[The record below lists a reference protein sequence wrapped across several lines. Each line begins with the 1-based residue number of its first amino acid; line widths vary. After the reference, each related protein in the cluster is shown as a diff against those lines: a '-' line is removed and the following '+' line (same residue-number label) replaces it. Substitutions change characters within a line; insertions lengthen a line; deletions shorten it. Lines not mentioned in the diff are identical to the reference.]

1 MTKHVSKF
9 RKVTQMDGGGGRGQ
23 TGAACERRMQGK
35 ERKGYVLVSTR
46 TGNANLCPV
55 MRSRRTPILAS
66 TSTLD
71 PGYSGRDT
79 TMWWTK
85 SATSLMNSSSG
96 STPTMDRD
104 SGGSR
109 ASESRFMLGF
119 PLAFESWVSC
129 RDLLGG
135 GGEGTPDI
143 VIVVRRMGGR
153 VVTSETQCEVDNIL
167 NSGL

>member
-1 MTKHVSKF
+1 M
-9 RKVTQMDGGGGRGQ
+9 R
-23 TGAACERRMQGK
+23 RRMRDK

-71 PGYSGRDT
+71 PGYSGRVT

-104 SGGSR
+104 SGGSGG
-109 ASESRFMLGF
+109 SESRLALGF
-119 PLAFESWVSC
+119 PLAFESKVSC
-129 RDLLGG
+129 RILLGG

-143 VIVVRRMGGR
+143 VIVVGR
-153 VVTSETQCEVDNIL
+153 I
-167 NSGL
+167 SG